1 MSLKDF
7 RIAKCP
13 FTNHTA
19 SRISACGKTRGPF
32 LPKQEWSGILRQ
44 SAFPL
49 SPKKSFLSSIRPCH
63 PQVKHRCLY
72 NGGCRLY
79 GDGIAAGLHRFTLLY
94 EIFF

>member
-1 MSLKDF
+1 MSIYKSHSVKDF
-7 RIAKCP
+7 
-13 FTNHTA
+13 
-19 SRISACGKTRGPF
+19 G
-32 LPKQEWSGILRQ
+32 LRENKRTIPAETGMVRDFAPIRF
-44 SAFPL
+44 SPL
-49 SPKKSFLSSIRPCH
+49 TKEKLFELHPPCH